1 MRTLSREEQARAEVG
16 HTDVGR
22 RTAAVLVVVFLAGVA
37 AVALF
42 DALAPGAAAPAE
54 PSGAVFARLSGA
66 LPAVERAFDDGG
78 APAADRELLAR
89 IDTLESDL
97 EHGSTFAAAVGPP
110 LRWLQ
115 TAVLGGARE
124 QVDPGRDGWLFLAD
138 GDRSLTGPPFLAPR
152 PRVRLRRGGASRE
165 QPRDSDPAAAIEDFA
180 RQLAARGIALLVVPA
195 PTKAAIHPELLS
207 PAVPAAAAPLANPSW
222 AALRARLEAAGIAV
236 FDPAPILARAARDRG
251 EPQYLEGDSHWR
263 PEAVER
269 VAAALAPEIERMA
282 PGELSA
288 SASYRT
294 EEGSAEGEGDLVHL
308 LGLPGWQRRYPPQRV
323 ELRQVVA
330 ARDGRPWEPERRS
343 DVLLLGDSFTNV
355 YSLAG
360 LGWGRGAGLAEQ
372 LSLRLGRP
380 LDRIAVNAGGA
391 HASRER
397 LAQALAAG
405 EDRLAG
411 KRLVVYEFAAR
422 ELAVGDWRRV
432 ELGAAGASR

>member
-37 AVALF
+37 AVAVF
-42 DALAPGAAAPAE
+42 DALAPRASAPAE
-54 PSGAVFARLSGA
+54 PSGAAFARLSGA
-66 LPAVERAFDDGG
+66 LPAVERAFAAGG

-89 IDTLESDL
+89 IDSLEDDI

-124 QVDPGRDGWLFLAD
+124 QVDRGRDGWLFLAD

-165 QPRDSDPAAAIEDFA
+165 EPRDGDPAAAIEDFA
-180 RQLAARGIALLVVPA
+180 HQLAARGIALLVVPA

-207 PAVPAAAAPLANPSW
+207 PAVPAAAAPLVNPSW

-236 FDPAPILARAARDRG
+236 FDPAPILAQAARESG
-251 EPQYLEGDSHWR
+251 APQYLEGDSHWR

-269 VAAALAPEIERMA
+269 VAAALAPEIERLA

-288 SASYRT
+288 SAAYRT
-294 EEGSAEGEGDLVHL
+294 EAGSAEGEGDLVHL
-308 LGLPGWQRRYPPQRV
+308 LGLPGWQRRYPPQQV

-330 ARDGRPWEPERRS
+330 ARDGRPWAPERRS

-355 YSLAG
+355 YSQAG

-432 ELGAAGASR
+432 ELRRR